1 MHPFHPGYESY
12 FVFSTEDD
20 SRKYLF
26 CIPYVQSHSIFTTT
40 QLQNKNNLVQYFE
53 SIKSV

>member
-1 MHPFHPGYESY
+1 MHPFHPGYERY